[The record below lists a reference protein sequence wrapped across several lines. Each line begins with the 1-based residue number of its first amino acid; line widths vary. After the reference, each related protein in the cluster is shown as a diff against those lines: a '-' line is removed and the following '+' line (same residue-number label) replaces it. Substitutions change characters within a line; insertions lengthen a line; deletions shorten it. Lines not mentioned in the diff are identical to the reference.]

1 MPLQW
6 TIEVVSKS
14 TDDVLL
20 QVASLIGTCIIS
32 DSHSITVDILTH
44 LQRYCR
50 IMNDHERVTLS
61 NKNAIH
67 ASRKKI
73 ITVRSKQ

>member
-6 TIEVVSKS
+6 TIEVHVVSKS

-20 QVASLIGTCIIS
+20 QQVASLIGTCIIN

-44 LQRYCR
+44 LQRYCTT
-50 IMNDHERVTLS
+50 INDHERVTLS

-67 ASRKKI
+67 ASRKK
-73 ITVRSKQ
+73 

>member
-20 QVASLIGTCIIS
+20 QQVASLIGTCIIS
-32 DSHSITVDILTH
+32 DSHSITVDI
-44 LQRYCR
+44 
-50 IMNDHERVTLS
+50 
-61 NKNAIH
+61 
-67 ASRKKI
+67 
-73 ITVRSKQ
+73 